1 MQSVELV
8 VICGVAFLMVFVIL
22 VLLAAIMRLIILIFP
37 EKAAVSDTAM
47 IAAISAAVQTVFPGT
62 KITKVE
68 ERK

>member
-1 MQSVELV
+1 MQSAELV

-22 VLLAAIMRLIILIFP
+22 LLLAVIMRLIILVFP
-37 EKAAVSDTAM
+37 EKAALSDAAM

-62 KITKVE
+62 KLTKVE

>member
-22 VLLAAIMRLIILIFP
+22 MLLAAIMKLITLIFP
-37 EKAAVSDTAM
+37 EKAAVSDSAM
-47 IAAISAAVQTVFPGT
+47 IAAIGAAVQTVFPGT
-62 KITKVE
+62 KLTKVE

>member
-8 VICGVAFLMVFVIL
+8 VICGVAFLMVFIIL
-22 VLLAAIMRLIILIFP
+22 MLLAVIMRLIILVFP
-37 EKAAVSDTAM
+37 EKAAESDAAL

-62 KITKVE
+62 KLTNVE

>member
-22 VLLAAIMRLIILIFP
+22 VLLALMMRLIILIFP
-37 EKAAVSDTAM
+37 EKKAVSDAAL

-62 KITKVE
+62 KLTKVE

>member
-22 VLLAAIMRLIILIFP
+22 VLLALMMRIIILIFP
-37 EKAAVSDTAM
+37 EKKAVSDAAL
-47 IAAISAAVQTVFPGT
+47 IAAISVAVQTVIPGT
-62 KITKVE
+62 KLTKVE

>member
-22 VLLAAIMRLIILIFP
+22 VLLALMMRIIILIFP
-37 EKAAVSDTAM
+37 EKKAVSDAAL
-47 IAAISAAVQTVFPGT
+47 IAAISVAVQTVFPGT
-62 KITKVE
+62 KLTKVE